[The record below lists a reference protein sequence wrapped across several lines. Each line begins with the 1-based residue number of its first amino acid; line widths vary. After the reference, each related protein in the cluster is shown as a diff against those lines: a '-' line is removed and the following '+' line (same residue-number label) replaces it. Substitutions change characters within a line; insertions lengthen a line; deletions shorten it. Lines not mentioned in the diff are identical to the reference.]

1 MLKITEFVPA
11 SKIWHTAEDHV
22 DMGEIDG
29 LMRGYNIEVKVE
41 KTGVVDWMSAE
52 WIYGDPETEFN
63 DDYHKWSR
71 ADWGLKPTGR
81 VCFRGYG
88 SEEYDFEERD
98 TFVKMYSDEKV
109 KEIKD
114 RYCV

>member
-1 MLKITEFVPA
+1 MLKITEFIPA
-11 SKIWHTAEDHV
+11 SQIWPTAEDHV

-41 KTGVVDWMSAE
+41 KTGEVDWMSAE

-71 ADWGLKPTGR
+71 SDWGLKPTGR

-88 SEEYDFEERD
+88 SEEYDFDERD
-98 TFVKMYSDEKV
+98 TFVNLITDEKV
-109 KEIKD
+109 REL
-114 RYCV
+114 VAMN

>member
-1 MLKITEFVPA
+1 MLKIKEIVPA
-11 SKIWHTAEDHV
+11 SQIWPTAEDHV

-52 WIYGDPETEFN
+52 WVYGDPETAFN
-63 DDYHKWSR
+63 DDYHIWSR
-71 ADWGLKPTGR
+71 NDWGLKPTGR

-88 SEEYDFEERD
+88 SEEYSFEERD
-98 TFVKMYSDEKV
+98 TFVNTIYDEKV
-109 KEIKD
+109 KELIAM
-114 RYCV
+114 R

>member
-1 MLKITEFVPA
+1 MLKITEFVRA
-11 SKIWHTAEDHV
+11 SKIWPTAEDHV

-52 WIYGDPETEFN
+52 WIYGNPETQFN

-88 SEEYDFEERD
+88 HEEYSFEERD
-98 TFVKMYSDEKV
+98 TYVNVVSDEKAR
-109 KEIKD
+109 ELAAM
-114 RYCV
+114 R